1 MKEEPVL
8 TVYRGNMVREYN
20 YGARDQHLSN
30 LTLQRGHIIL
40 ALQTPDLYPTQYMT
54 IFA

>member
-30 LTLQRGHIIL
+30 LTLIIL